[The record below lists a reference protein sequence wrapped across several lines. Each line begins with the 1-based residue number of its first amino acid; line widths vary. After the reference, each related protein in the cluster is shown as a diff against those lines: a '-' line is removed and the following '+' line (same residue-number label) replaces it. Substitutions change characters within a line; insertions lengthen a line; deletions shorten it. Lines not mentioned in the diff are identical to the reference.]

1 MLKLVSWTLRGF
13 LNKFKKHL
21 RVRGLGC
28 QRRPTLPP
36 HPCKLSAI
44 ACRIE
49 TVAMAKGRS
58 SHPGALKPAPQ
69 QERAF
74 VDPLHP
80 NSRQGRFASPF
91 RQGGVKMEVFVG
103 IDISKDL
110 LDVFVHPSGQSLQ
123 VENSQEGLHSLC
135 NVLLAAK
142 ADLVVMEA
150 SGGYESLAAG
160 MLSNAGL
167 AVAVVNPAQVRSFA
181 HALKQKAKT
190 DQIDAMVI
198 ARFAEAVRPRVD
210 ALPDQ
215 QAQLLGNLITR
226 RRQILQMVVAEQQRL
241 SRAKEAR
248 LIKSLNRVIKAL
260 KKELGEI
267 DGGIDQLV
275 RSSPLWRHKEDLLQS
290 VPGVGKIVA
299 RTLMA
304 EMPELGQLDRRQIAS
319 LAGLAPFTR
328 QSGKWRGKSFIS
340 GGRGSVRAIMFI
352 ASMSASRHHPQM
364 KLFYQKLLAAGKPK
378 MVALI
383 AIARRLLILLNA
395 ILRDQKPW
403 QNA

>member
-1 MLKLVSWTLRGF
+1 
-13 LNKFKKHL
+13 
-21 RVRGLGC
+21 
-28 QRRPTLPP
+28 
-36 HPCKLSAI
+36 
-44 ACRIE
+44 
-49 TVAMAKGRS
+49 
-58 SHPGALKPAPQ
+58 
-69 QERAF
+69 
-74 VDPLHP
+74 
-80 NSRQGRFASPF
+80 
-91 RQGGVKMEVFVG
+91 MEVFVG
-103 IDISKDL
+103 IDVSKDH
-110 LDVFVHPSGQSLQ
+110 LDVFFHPSGQSLQ

-135 NVLLAAK
+135 DELLAAK

-167 AVAVVNPAQVRSFA
+167 GVAVVNPAQVRSFA

-198 ARFAEAVRPRVD
+198 ARFAEAVQPRVD
-210 ALPDQ
+210 PLPDQ
-215 QAQLLGNLITR
+215 QAQLLGDFITR
-226 RRQILQMVVAEQQRL
+226 RRQILQMIVAERQRL
-241 SRAKEAR
+241 SRTKEAR
-248 LIKSLNRVIKAL
+248 LVKSLNRVIKAL
-260 KKELGEI
+260 VKELAEI

-275 RSSPLWRHKEDLLQS
+275 RSSPLWRQKEDLLQS

-304 EMPELGQLDRRQIAS
+304 EMPELGHLDRRQIAS

-352 ASMSASRHHPQM
+352 ASMSAARYHPQM
-364 KLFYQKLLAAGKPK
+364 KLFYQKLLATGKPK
-378 MVALI
+378 MVAII
-383 AIARRLLILLNA
+383 AIARKLLILLNA

>member
-1 MLKLVSWTLRGF
+1 
-13 LNKFKKHL
+13 
-21 RVRGLGC
+21 
-28 QRRPTLPP
+28 
-36 HPCKLSAI
+36 
-44 ACRIE
+44 
-49 TVAMAKGRS
+49 
-58 SHPGALKPAPQ
+58 
-69 QERAF
+69 
-74 VDPLHP
+74 
-80 NSRQGRFASPF
+80 
-91 RQGGVKMEVFVG
+91 MEVFVG

-123 VENSQEGLHSLC
+123 VTNTQEGLHSLGD
-135 NVLLAAK
+135 VLLAAK

-150 SGGYESLAAG
+150 SGGYESLAAA
-160 MLSNAGL
+160 MLSNAGF

-215 QAQLLGNLITR
+215 QAQLLGDLIAR

-241 SRAKEAR
+241 SRAKEDR
-248 LIKSLNRVIKAL
+248 LVKSLKRVITAL

-267 DGGIDQLV
+267 DSSIDQLV

-290 VPGVGKIVA
+290 VPGIGKIVA

-340 GGRGSVRAIMFI
+340 AGRGSVRAIMFI

-364 KLFYQKLLAAGKPK
+364 KLLYQKMLAAGKPK